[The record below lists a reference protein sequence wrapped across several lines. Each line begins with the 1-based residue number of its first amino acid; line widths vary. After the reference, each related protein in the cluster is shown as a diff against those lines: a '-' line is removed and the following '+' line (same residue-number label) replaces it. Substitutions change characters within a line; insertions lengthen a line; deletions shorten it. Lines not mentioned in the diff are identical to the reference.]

1 MRILSGI
8 QPTGDKHLGNYVG
21 AIQRW
26 VTQQDEADCF
36 YPIVDLHAITVP
48 QDPDELRESTLNLAA
63 LLIACGIDPDRSTL
77 FVQSHV
83 PEHPRLTWVL
93 ECMTPYGD
101 LRRMPQYREKS
112 AREQG
117 FGVGL
122 LTYPV
127 LQAADIL
134 LYQADAVPVG
144 EDQRQHLEL
153 ARDIAQRFNN
163 RFGETFTVPEG
174 TYPEIG
180 AKIMDVQDPTS
191 RMSTSAATDAG
202 VLRLLEP
209 PDSLRRKIRSAVTDS
224 GKEVVRSPEKP
235 GVTNLIE
242 ILAAATGEAPEAIEA
257 RYDAQGYGASRPT
270 SRRPSSSSSRPYRRA
285 MPSCARIRASC
296 GRSWRRAPARRARSP
311 RRRSRSPT
319 SGWASSLPDASPSAA
334 RPHGA
339 GAPLPRGKLAP
350 LTRSKPAEV
359 EAGVAGTVQATHR
372 VPDGFEHPLDLVGAP
387 LVEDELHDR
396 VLPPSCEHAGARR
409 RSAAVLQ
416 LDALPQLL
424 EVGGVRHAEHV
435 RLVHLLHAVARMG
448 EPVRQGT
455 VVRE

>member
-8 QPTGDKHLGNYVG
+8 QPTGDKHLGNYFG
-21 AIQRW
+21 AIRRW
-26 VTQQDEADCF
+26 VVQQDEADCF
-36 YPIVDLHAITVP
+36 YFIVDLHAITMP

-83 PEHPRLTWVL
+83 PEHSQLSWVL

-112 AREQG
+112 AKEQG

-153 ARDIAQRFNN
+153 ARDLAQRFNN
-163 RFGETFTVPEG
+163 RFGETFVVPEG

-180 AKIMDVQDPTS
+180 AKIMDVQNPTS
-191 RMSTSAATDAG
+191 RMSTSADSDAG

-209 PDSLRRKIRSAVTDS
+209 ADSLRKKIRAAVTDS
-224 GKEVVRSPEKP
+224 GREVARSPEKP

-242 ILAAATGEAPEAIEA
+242 ILAVATGETPEAIEA
-257 RYDAQGYGASRPT
+257 RYDAQGYGAFKADVAEAVVELLTPIQVRYAELRSDPVELRALLAKGAAKAGEIASQTLALAYERVGFVRP
-270 SRRPSSSSSRPYRRA
+270 
-285 MPSCARIRASC
+285 
-296 GRSWRRAPARRARSP
+296 
-311 RRRSRSPT
+311 
-319 SGWASSLPDASPSAA
+319 
-334 RPHGA
+334 
-339 GAPLPRGKLAP
+339 
-350 LTRSKPAEV
+350 
-359 EAGVAGTVQATHR
+359 
-372 VPDGFEHPLDLVGAP
+372 
-387 LVEDELHDR
+387 
-396 VLPPSCEHAGARR
+396 
-409 RSAAVLQ
+409 
-416 LDALPQLL
+416 
-424 EVGGVRHAEHV
+424 
-435 RLVHLLHAVARMG
+435 
-448 EPVRQGT
+448 
-455 VVRE
+455 

>member
-8 QPTGDKHLGNYVG
+8 QPTGDKHLGNYLG
-21 AIQRW
+21 AIRRW
-26 VTQQDEADCF
+26 VAQQDEADCF
-36 YPIVDLHAITVP
+36 YFIVDLHAITMP

-83 PEHPRLTWVL
+83 PEHSQLSWVL

-112 AREQG
+112 AKAEG

-153 ARDIAQRFNN
+153 ARDLAQRFNN
-163 RFGETFTVPEG
+163 RFGETFVVPEG

-191 RMSTSAATDAG
+191 RMSTSADSDTG
-202 VLRLLEP
+202 ILRLLEA
-209 PDSLRRKIRSAVTDS
+209 PDSLRKKIRAAVTDS
-224 GKEVVRSPEKP
+224 GREVVRSPEKP

-242 ILAAATGEAPEAIEA
+242 ILAVATGESPEAIEA
-257 RYDAQGYGASRPT
+257 RYDAQGYGAFKADVAEAVVELVTPIQTR
-270 SRRPSSSSSRPYRRA
+270 YA
-285 MPSCARIRASC
+285 EL
-296 GRSWRRAPARRARSP
+296 RS
-311 RRRSRSPT
+311 
-319 SGWASSLPDASPSAA
+319 D
-334 RPHGA
+334 
-339 GAPLPRGKLAP
+339 
-350 LTRSKPAEV
+350 PAELR
-359 EAGVAGTVQATHR
+359 ALLAKGAAKATAIASRTLALAYER
-372 VPDGFEHPLDLVGAP
+372 VGF
-387 LVEDELHDR
+387 
-396 VLPPSCEHAGARR
+396 
-409 RSAAVLQ
+409 
-416 LDALPQLL
+416 
-424 EVGGVRHAEHV
+424 VR
-435 RLVHLLHAVARMG
+435 
-448 EPVRQGT
+448 P
-455 VVRE
+455 